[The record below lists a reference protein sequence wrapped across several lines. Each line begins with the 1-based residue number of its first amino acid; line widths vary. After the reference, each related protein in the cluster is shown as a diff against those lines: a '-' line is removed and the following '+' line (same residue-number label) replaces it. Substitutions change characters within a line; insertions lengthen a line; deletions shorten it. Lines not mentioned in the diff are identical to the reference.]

1 MRTKR
6 VFAAGLTAAAAVAL
20 IATQAAASAPPHQ
33 ASAKRADSITFLM
46 KRSTGV
52 VAANC
57 LKGAQATVHVTN
69 RGPVEV
75 MNITASHLPRNR
87 EFDLFVIQVPDAP
100 FGMAWYQGDLHS
112 DRTGHARGHFVG
124 RFSIETF
131 MVAPGTAPAP
141 VVHSGG
147 AFPDANS
154 NPATAPVHMFHLGLW
169 FGTPR
174 AATAAGC
181 PNTVT
186 PFNGDHNA
194 GIQALSTR
202 QFPQLAGPLR
212 KLRP

>member
-1 MRTKR
+1 MSTKH
-6 VFAAGLTAAAAVAL
+6 VLAAGLTAAAAVAL
-20 IATQAAASAPPHQ
+20 IATQAAASAPHHQ
-33 ASAKRADSITFLM
+33 AAAQRADSITFLL
-46 KRSTGV
+46 KRSAG
-52 VAANC
+52 VAAAHC
-57 LKGAQATVHVTN
+57 LRGAQATVHVTN
-69 RGPVEV
+69 RGPVEA
-75 MNITASHLPRNR
+75 MDITASHLPRNR
-87 EFDLFVIQVPDAP
+87 EFDLFVLQVPDAP
-100 FGMAWYQGDLHS
+100 FGMAWYQGDLNS

-131 MVAPGTAPAP
+131 MVAPGVAPAP
-141 VVHSGG
+141 VVHRGG
-147 AFPDANS
+147 LFPDANA

-169 FGTPR
+169 FGSPR

-202 QFPQLAGPLR
+202 QFPKLAGPLR